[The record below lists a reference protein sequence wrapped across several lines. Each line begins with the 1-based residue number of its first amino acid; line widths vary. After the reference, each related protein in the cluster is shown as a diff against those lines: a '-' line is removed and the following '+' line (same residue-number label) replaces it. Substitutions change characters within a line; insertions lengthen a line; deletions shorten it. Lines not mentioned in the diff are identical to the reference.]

1 MCRPLPARPAGF
13 FCAGRPPDAIGA
25 ALPIKKYFA
34 PPDRSAA
41 MLYVYADEVALAIV
55 VPGIA
60 PAARVIG
67 HREAVMMNG
76 GPARAAARRA
86 HGD

>member
-1 MCRPLPARPAGF
+1 LR
-13 FCAGRPPDAIGA
+13 RPPFDAIGA

-41 MLYVYADEVALAIV
+41 MLYVYADEVAAPVI

-60 PAARVIG
+60 PAARAIG
-67 HREAVMMNG
+67 RCEAVMMNG